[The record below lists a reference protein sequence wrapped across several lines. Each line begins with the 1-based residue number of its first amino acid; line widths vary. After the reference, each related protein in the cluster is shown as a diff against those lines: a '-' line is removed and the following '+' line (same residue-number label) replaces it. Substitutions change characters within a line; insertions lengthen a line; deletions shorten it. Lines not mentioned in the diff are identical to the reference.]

1 MITFEGLLVPSIT
14 IVLPFGGAD
23 LSGVVMLMLVGSVLY
38 WLRAAAAALVDAEP
52 PVLPVDPELEA
63 LEPPEDDELEEL
75 DEPHAASA
83 RASTSVA
90 KIARYP
96 RARAR
101 SLLRRSCLKS
111 CVMSV
116 SPSDVIWGDGF

>member
-1 MITFEGLLVPSIT
+1 MTSF
-14 IVLPFGGAD
+14 LPFGGAD
-23 LSGVVMLMLVGSVLY
+23 LSGVWIVIWVGGDVYFCSCAC
-38 WLRAAAAALVDAEP
+38 AAATP
-52 PVLPVDPELEA
+52 PELDADAAFVA
-63 LEPPEDDELEEL
+63 LEPPEADEVEEL

-83 RASTSVA
+83 RASTSVP

-101 SLLRRSCLKS
+101 LLFRRSILES

-116 SPSDVIWGDGF
+116 SPFGVILG